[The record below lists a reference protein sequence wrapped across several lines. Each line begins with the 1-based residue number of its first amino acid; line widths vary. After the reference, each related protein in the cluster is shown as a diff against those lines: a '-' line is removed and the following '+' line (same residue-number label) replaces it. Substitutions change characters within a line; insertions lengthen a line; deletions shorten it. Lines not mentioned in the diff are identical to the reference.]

1 MSLSKRHFGFTLVEL
16 LVVIAIIGVLI
27 ALLLPAV
34 QQAREAA
41 RRMSC
46 TNNLKNI
53 GLGLHNYHDTFGTF
67 PAGYISNRPPIASSG
82 ICWNSSVTADLS
94 QFASWTVMLL
104 PFLEQTALHDRFNFG
119 EKFTMN
125 PIDGIGS
132 ATNHAA
138 WEIPLDIYQCPSD
151 PRTSIQPNLLCY
163 LGVQGGG
170 VWDSSSSTYDFQCKA
185 SKDPL
190 RGHDTNGMLYI
201 NSGEGF
207 RDATDGT
214 TNVIMVG
221 ESRYQTHNRADGK
234 NFGWASSGNAT
245 DIWGFPGTLS
255 SAIAPINTL
264 PDASHSTQSRCF
276 GSYHPGGCE
285 MMMSDASVQF
295 FVETMDT
302 QMYSQLAIRNDGLPV
317 SGFSKN

>member
-1 MSLSKRHFGFTLVEL
+1 MSISKNRHGFTLVEL

-53 GLGLHNYHDTFGTF
+53 GLGLHNYHDTFGSF
-67 PAGYISNRPPIASSG
+67 PAGYISNRPQVASSG
-82 ICWNSSVTADLS
+82 NCWSTSGSNNAFAPWTA
-94 QFASWTVMLL
+94 MLL
-104 PFLEQTALHDRFNFG
+104 PFLEQGALHDRFNFS

-125 PIDGIGS
+125 PADGAGS
-132 ATNHAA
+132 ATNQAL

-151 PRTSIQPNLLCY
+151 PRTSVQENLLCY
-163 LGVQGGG
+163 MGVMGGG
-170 VWDSSSSTYDFQCKA
+170 VWNSSSGTYDFQCRA
-185 SKDPL
+185 SSDPL
-190 RGHDTNGMLYI
+190 RGNDTNGMLYH
-201 NSGEGF
+201 NSGVKF

-214 TNVIMVG
+214 TNVVMVG
-221 ESRYQTHNRADGK
+221 ESRYQTHDRPDDK
-234 NFGWASSGNAT
+234 NFGWASSAN
-245 DIWGFPGTLS
+245 INNLWCMPGTLS
-255 SAIAPINTL
+255 SALAPINSL
-264 PDASHSTQSRCF
+264 PDATHSTQARCF

-285 MMMSDASVQF
+285 MLMSDASVQF

-302 QMYSQLAIRNDGLPV
+302 QMYSQLAIRNDGMPV
-317 SGFSKN
+317 TGFTKN